1 MYNIGIRTNN
11 SGSRCASTDTNKHYI
26 TLIVFVKSWGFPP
39 LQAHLAYTD
48 TNADVYVCNLA
59 FLYILN
65 AVGLSL
71 CVPTQKRS
79 TITILLTEKE
89 EMNEFDCYRYYYY
102 LLHFIALLWET
113 IKAYWPVHFLYVSSI
128 NNGT

>member
-1 MYNIGIRTNN
+1 MYNIGIRTN
-11 SGSRCASTDTNKHYI
+11 SGSRCAPTDTSKHYI

-48 TNADVYVCNLA
+48 TAQMCACNLA

-71 CVPTQKRS
+71 CVPTQKS
-79 TITILLTEKE
+79 PTITILLKEKE
-89 EMNEFDCYRYYYY
+89 KMNEFDCYRYYYY
-102 LLHFIALLWET
+102 LVHFIVLL
-113 IKAYWPVHFLYVSSI
+113 
-128 NNGT
+128 